1 MTKSTQNFPSAS
13 RSNGTCVRIDGSLNE
28 RGERCGLHLPHTAR
42 ATDKAIIR
50 LEDGSQTAPFR
61 EGNTPNAYLPTAQ
74 GSDLPTVRQS
84 LAAEGE
90 VLSFLSRHSQNR
102 MLDLPAD

>member
-1 MTKSTQNFPSAS
+1 M
-13 RSNGTCVRIDGSLNE
+13 VRFYGFLNE
-28 RGERCGLHLPHTAR
+28 RKALWR
-42 ATDKAIIR
+42 ASPYSAGPLRNKAIRR
-50 LEDGSQTAPFR
+50 LEDGSPTAPFR

-90 VLSFLSRHSQNR
+90 ALSFLSRHSQNR